1 MAITAYGIVE
11 DLTLITDKN
20 YQKLT
25 IAVNTPFKTE
35 LLKFN
40 LWDDKLLREDN
51 AGSKVE
57 KGAGF
62 QLEYHYKDQ
71 YLCLD
76 KLTSMVIVN
85 CPVCYSTLPALPD
98 GVQRTDCLGCRTL
111 PREEHKTRINKPMT
125 LISVKVKD
133 YTYSTG
139 YRLELQA
146 RDDPAPSY
154 TVVFPNSP
162 FYHLMK
168 DLADGVECH
177 ILGWKF
183 GKLINVID
191 FNTC

>member
-1 MAITAYGIVE
+1 MTITAYGIVE

-40 LWDDKLLREDN
+40 LWDDGLLREDK

-62 QLEYHYKDQ
+62 QLEYHYKDR

-76 KLTSMVIVN
+76 KLTSMEIVN

-111 PREEHKTRINKPMT
+111 PREEHKTRINKAMT

-168 DLADGVECH
+168 DLADGVECQ